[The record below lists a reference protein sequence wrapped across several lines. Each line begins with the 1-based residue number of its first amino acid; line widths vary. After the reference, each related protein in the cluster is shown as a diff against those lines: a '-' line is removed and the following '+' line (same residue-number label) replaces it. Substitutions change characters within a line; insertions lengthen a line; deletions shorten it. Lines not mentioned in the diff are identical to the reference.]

1 MALNA
6 KQVKFMKALLM
17 SDTITEAYKQAG
29 IAEHT
34 AYKYLADEEFSK
46 EYTEQKRESLRH
58 VSTRLNDIALR
69 SIAILD
75 EIANDQEQT
84 GASRIRAVEV
94 ALNYAYKGMEL
105 EDLNNRLT
113 EIENMLEQ
121 AEEGR

>member
-1 MALNA
+1 
-6 KQVKFMKALLM
+6 MKALLVNP
-17 SDTITEAYKQAG
+17 TIKEAAEEAG
-29 IAEHT
+29 IAENT
-34 AYKYLADEEFSK
+34 AYKYLNDPEFSK
-46 EYTEQKRESLRH
+46 EYTEQKRASLRH

-113 EIENMLEQ
+113 EIENMLEE
-121 AEEGR
+121 AEEGS

>member
-6 KQVKFMKALLM
+6 KQVSFMKALLT
-17 SDTITEAYKQAG
+17 SDTITEAYKKAG

-46 EYTEQKRESLRH
+46 EYTEQKRASLRH
-58 VSTRLNDIALR
+58 VSTRLNEIALR

-94 ALNYAYKGMEL
+94 ALNYAYKGMEI
-105 EDLNNRLT
+105 EDQNNRLT
-113 EIENMLEQ
+113 EIENMLEE
-121 AEEGR
+121 AEEGS

>member
-113 EIENMLEQ
+113 EIENMLEE
-121 AEEGR
+121 AEEGS

>member
-6 KQVKFMKALLM
+6 KQVKFMKALLT

-34 AYKYLADEEFSK
+34 AYKYLADEEFNK

-113 EIENMLEQ
+113 EIENMLEE
-121 AEEGR
+121 AEEGS

>member
-29 IAEHT
+29 LAEHT

-58 VSTRLNDIALR
+58 VSTRLNEIALR

-113 EIENMLEQ
+113 EIENMLEE
-121 AEEGR
+121 AEEGS

>member
-1 MALNA
+1 MALNSR
-6 KQVKFMKALLM
+6 QIQFMKALLVKP
-17 SDTITEAYKQAG
+17 TIKEAYQEAG
-29 IAEHT
+29 IAENT
-34 AYKYLADEEFSK
+34 AYKYLADPDFSK

-75 EIANDQEQT
+75 EVANDKEQT

-113 EIENMLEQ
+113 EIEEML
-121 AEEGR
+121 ADTEEGS

>member
-34 AYKYLADEEFSK
+34 AYKYLADDEFSK
-46 EYTEQKRESLRH
+46 EYAEQKRESLRH
-58 VSTRLNDIALR
+58 VSTRLNEIALR

-94 ALNYAYKGMEL
+94 ALNYAYKGMEI
-105 EDLNNRLT
+105 EDQNNRLT
-113 EIENMLEQ
+113 EIENILKESK
-121 AEEGR
+121 EGS

>member
-46 EYTEQKRESLRH
+46 EYTEQKRASLRH
-58 VSTRLNDIALR
+58 VSTRLNEIALR

-94 ALNYAYKGMEL
+94 ALNYAYKGIEL

-113 EIENMLEQ
+113 EIENMLEE
-121 AEEGR
+121 AEEGS

>member
-34 AYKYLADEEFSK
+34 AYKYLADEEFNK
-46 EYTEQKRESLRH
+46 EYTEQKRASLRH
-58 VSTRLNDIALR
+58 VSTRLNEIALR

-75 EIANDQEQT
+75 EIANDEEQT

-113 EIENMLEQ
+113 EIENMLEE
-121 AEEGR
+121 AEEGS

>member
-6 KQVKFMKALLM
+6 KQVSFMKALLT
-17 SDTITEAYKQAG
+17 SGTIKEAHEKAG

-46 EYTEQKRESLRH
+46 EYTEQKRASLRH

-113 EIENMLEQ
+113 EIENMLEE
-121 AEEGR
+121 AEEGS

>member
-58 VSTRLNDIALR
+58 VSTRLNEIALR

-113 EIENMLEQ
+113 EIENMLEE
-121 AEEGR
+121 AEEGS

>member
-6 KQVKFMKALLM
+6 KQVKFMKALLT

-46 EYTEQKRESLRH
+46 EYTEQKRASLRH
-58 VSTRLNDIALR
+58 VSTRLNEIALR

-105 EDLNNRLT
+105 EDFNNRLT
-113 EIENMLEQ
+113 AIENMLEE
-121 AEEGR
+121 AEEGS

>member
-6 KQVKFMKALLM
+6 KQVKFMKALLT

-113 EIENMLEQ
+113 EIENMLEE
-121 AEEGR
+121 AEEG

>member
-34 AYKYLADEEFSK
+34 AYKYLADEEFNK
-46 EYTEQKRESLRH
+46 EYTEQKRASLRH

-94 ALNYAYKGMEL
+94 VLNYAYKGMEL

-113 EIENMLEQ
+113 EIENMLEE
-121 AEEGR
+121 AEEGS

>member
-1 MALNA
+1 MALNSR
-6 KQVKFMKALLM
+6 QIQFMKALLVKP
-17 SDTITEAYKQAG
+17 TIKEAYQEAG
-29 IAEHT
+29 IAENT
-34 AYKYLADEEFSK
+34 AYKYLADPDFSK

-75 EIANDQEQT
+75 EVANDDEQT

-113 EIENMLEQ
+113 DIEDML
-121 AEEGR
+121 ADTEEGS

>member
-6 KQVKFMKALLM
+6 KQVKFMKALLT

-46 EYTEQKRESLRH
+46 EYTEQKRAGLRH
-58 VSTRLNDIALR
+58 VSTRLNEIALR

-105 EDLNNRLT
+105 EDFNNRLT
-113 EIENMLEQ
+113 AIENMLEE
-121 AEEGR
+121 AEEGS

>member
-1 MALNA
+1 MKLNA
-6 KQVKFMKALLM
+6 KQVLFLKALLT
-17 SDTITEAYKQAG
+17 SGTVKEAYEKAG

-34 AYKYLADEEFSK
+34 AYKYLSDDDFNK
-46 EYTEQKRESLRH
+46 EYTEQKRASLRH

-75 EIANDQEQT
+75 EVANDKEQT

-94 ALNYAYKGMEL
+94 ALSYAYKGMEL

-113 EIENMLEQ
+113 EIERMLDDTK
-121 AEEGR
+121 

>member
-34 AYKYLADEEFSK
+34 AYKYLADEEFNK

-113 EIENMLEQ
+113 EIENMLEE
-121 AEEGR
+121 AEEGS